1 MVQREDSLKFKCTSN
16 LKRPIIGKNFMWLP
30 SFGVRGSQRQLP
42 YIYVLQIAPVLHH
55 YSNFSQR
62 STLQQ
67 VNLKRTF
74 HCSGTFSSCLPIYDK
89 TDWLGS
95 ESELLLLDY
104 YLTDNFRHF
113 RKVNQMLPTV
123 IVHSRNI
130 LPMRASRGKKRWKI
144 SPALILH
151 SPCLSLTI
159 I

>member
-1 MVQREDSLKFKCTSN
+1 MAKISCDYHLLACVAHKDNYPIFTSYKLLPFYN
-16 LKRPIIGKNFMWLP
+16 IIQAFHKE
-30 SFGVRGSQRQLP
+30 VK
-42 YIYVLQIAPVLHH
+42 H
-55 YSNFSQR
+55 
-62 STLQQ
+62 

-74 HCSGTFSSCLPIYDK
+74 HCSGTFSSWLPIYDK

-123 IVHSRNI
+123 VVHSRNI
-130 LPMRASRGKKRWKI
+130 LPMRVSRGKKRWKI